1 MKEKKVVIGVM
12 EMIVMLAAAFAI
24 VCLLFHD
31 WNNVQEAE
39 LMEDIKYQ
47 RELQRQQEQLE
58 KQKEEWSSDRDSGIL
73 QATATKS
80 SVGVKKTRGC
90 IRQQYR
96 YIKGCPLTKKQQRK
110 IFKICARANISYEFV
125 MAVIYTESRFDA
137 DCVSDN
143 GESVGLMQI
152 QERWH
157 RPLMD
162 KLGCT
167 NLKNP
172 LQNVRVG
179 VALLQ
184 SHCKKYKE
192 PAWALMAYNGGGAYA
207 ERMIA
212 KGEVSEYAKKVLQ
225 KAQEYE
231 KENGLCK

>member
-1 MKEKKVVIGVM
+1 MKEKKIVIGVM
-12 EMIVMLAAAFAI
+12 EMIVMLATAFAI

-47 RELQRQQEQLE
+47 RELKRQQEQLD
-58 KQKEEWSSDRDSGIL
+58 KQKEERSSDKDSGIL
-73 QATATKS
+73 PITVQKGTVVSMKRKKS
-80 SVGVKKTRGC
+80 VL
-90 IRQQYR
+90 QYR
-96 YIKGCPLTKKQQRK
+96 FVEGCPLSKKQQRK

-172 LQNVRVG
+172 IQNVRVG

-212 KGEVSEYAKKVLQ
+212 KGEVSEYAKKILQ

>member
-1 MKEKKVVIGVM
+1 MKEKKIVIGVM
-12 EMIVMLAAAFAI
+12 EMIVMLATAFAI
-24 VCLLFHD
+24 VCLLFYD

-39 LMEDIKYQ
+39 LMENIKYQ
-47 RELQRQQEQLE
+47 RELQRQQEQLD
-58 KQKEEWSSDRDSGIL
+58 KQKEERSSDKDSGIL
-73 QATATKS
+73 PTTVQKGTVVSMKRKKS
-80 SVGVKKTRGC
+80 VL
-90 IRQQYR
+90 QYR
-96 YIKGCPLTKKQQRK
+96 FVEGCPLSKKQQRK

>member
-1 MKEKKVVIGVM
+1 MKEKREAVGVV
-12 EMIVMLAAAFAI
+12 EMIVVLVTAFAI
-24 VCLLFHD
+24 ICLLFHD
-31 WNNVQEAE
+31 WNDVQEAE
-39 LMEDIKYQ
+39 MIEEIKYQ
-47 RELQRQQEQLE
+47 RELQRQQEQ
-58 KQKEEWSSDRDSGIL
+58 KEYKKNVQSSSKDSGLLPVEAQKAIAVSMERKKSIL
-73 QATATKS
+73 Q
-80 SVGVKKTRGC
+80 
-90 IRQQYR
+90 YR
-96 YIKGCPLTKKQQRK
+96 FVEDCPLSKKQQRK
-110 IFKICARANISYEFV
+110 IFNICARANISYEFV

-172 LQNVRVG
+172 IQNVRVG

-184 SHCKKYKE
+184 SHCKKYKD

-212 KGEVSEYAKKVLQ
+212 KGEVSQYAKKVLQ
-225 KAQEYE
+225 KSQEYE
-231 KENGLCK
+231 RENGLCK

>member
-1 MKEKKVVIGVM
+1 MKEKRVAVGVM

-47 RELQRQQEQLE
+47 RELQRQQEQLD
-58 KQKEEWSSDRDSGIL
+58 KQKEERSSDKDSGIL
-73 QATATKS
+73 PTTVQKGTVVSMKQKKS
-80 SVGVKKTRGC
+80 VL
-90 IRQQYR
+90 QYR
-96 YIKGCPLTKKQQRK
+96 FIEGCPLSKKQQRK

-157 RPLMD
+157 RPLMA

-172 LQNVRVG
+172 IHNVRVG